1 MFDVEKVRGD
11 FPILATQVHGHPL
24 VYLDNAA
31 TMQVPRQVTDRV
43 VEHYRTSN
51 ANVHRGMHYLAHA
64 STVALEE
71 ARKTVARF
79 VGLADERG
87 VVFTRGTTDALNMCA
102 AGLAHLVEPGD
113 RVVVSAMEHHS
124 NFVPWQQ
131 LCFARGAEFCVVGLD
146 DNGDVDLT
154 ELQRVLD
161 GGPDAPRGH
170 MAADEKPP
178 VEPGPVKV
186 VAMTGCSNVL
196 GAVLPARK
204 VADMAHAAGALF
216 VLDGAQLMR
225 HGTVDIPAFGC
236 DFFATSGHK
245 FGAGT
250 GIGILCGPVEAM
262 ELLHPRDFGGEMVG
276 EVTAAFTSYD
286 ELPLRLEAGTPNY
299 VGAIAMATACDYL
312 SELGREDVAAYEDEL
327 VAYAAEKLGS
337 IEGLHVLGSPK
348 KRAGLVSFTI
358 DDVHPLDL
366 CTMVDT
372 RGAALRSGHNC
383 AQPLLDWY
391 GLKSVARMSPA
402 FYNMREEIDSACEL
416 IEKTSIMLRRA
427 RG

>member
-1 MFDVEKVRGD
+1 MFDVNKVRED
-11 FPILATQVHGHPL
+11 FPILSMQVRGHPL

-31 TMQVPRQVTDRV
+31 TMQVPTAVLERV
-43 VEHYRTSN
+43 EEHYCTSN

-64 STVALEE
+64 STDALER
-71 ARKTVARF
+71 ARETVTRF
-79 VGLADERG
+79 VGAPDARG
-87 VVFTRGTTDALNMCA
+87 VVFTRGTTDSLNMCA
-102 AGLAHLVEPGD
+102 TGLAHLIEPGD
-113 RVVVSAMEHHS
+113 RVVVSMMEHHS

-131 LCFARGAEFCVVGLD
+131 ICFSRGAEFCVVGLD
-146 DNGDVDLT
+146 DNGDVDLE
-154 ELQRVLD
+154 ELGLILA
-161 GGPDAPRGH
+161 GGKDAPRGH
-170 MAADEKPP
+170 VAPGADLPAM
-178 VEPGPVKV
+178 PGPVKV

-196 GAVLPARK
+196 GAVLPARE
-204 VADMAHAAGALF
+204 VADTVHAAGALF

-225 HGTVDIPAFGC
+225 HGIVDIKALGC

-250 GIGILCGPVEAM
+250 GTGILCGPMDSM

-276 EVTAAFTSYD
+276 EVCLEGTTFE

-299 VGAIAMATACDYL
+299 VGAIAMAAACDYL
-312 SELGREDVAAYEDEL
+312 EELGREHVASYEADL
-327 VAYAAEKLGS
+327 VEHALEALS
-337 IEGLHVLGSPK
+337 PIEGLHVLGSPK
-348 KRAGLVSFTI
+348 KRAGLVSFSI

-366 CTMVDT
+366 CTMVDA
-372 RGAALRSGHNC
+372 RGVALRSGHNC

-402 FYNMREEIDSACEL
+402 FYNTYEEIDTATALIARVSA
-416 IEKTSIMLRRA
+416 MLRRA